1 MPRFSFKCHKC
12 EKEMIIYVHEVK
24 DVDPAFVR
32 CESCDRGRMALVEFS
47 MEDAGSMARL
57 QAEIEELHRR
67 IEALGADEPE
77 ETEIKTLL
85 N

>member
-12 EKEMIIYVHEVK
+12 AREMIIYVHAVA

-47 MEDAGSMARL
+47 MEDAGSMAKL

-67 IEALGADEPE
+67 IQALGADEPE
-77 ETEIKTLL
+77 EEDLPTLL